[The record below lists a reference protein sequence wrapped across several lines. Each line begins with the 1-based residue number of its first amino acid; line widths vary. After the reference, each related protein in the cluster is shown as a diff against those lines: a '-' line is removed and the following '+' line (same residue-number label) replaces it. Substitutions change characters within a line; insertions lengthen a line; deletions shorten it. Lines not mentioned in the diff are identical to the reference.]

1 MPVSARNIVPSIV
14 VAVIL
19 IFTVFNVR
27 LYYRTTEV
35 RAHNRALILQQDSI
49 RSVHMNLTR
58 EMLDFPQPG
67 IHLVNEQSDG
77 RVTTS
82 GEPAVLDN

>member
-1 MPVSARNIVPSIV
+1 MPVSSRNIIPVIV
-14 VAVIL
+14 VSVIL
-19 IFTVFNVR
+19 LFTIFNVR

-58 EMLDFPQPG
+58 EMLDFPRPT
-67 IHLVNEQSDG
+67 IHLVNEQGDG

>member
-19 IFTVFNVR
+19 TFTVFNVR

-58 EMLDFPQPG
+58 EMLDFPQSG

>member
-1 MPVSARNIVPSIV
+1 MPSVIV
-14 VAVIL
+14 VAIIL
-19 IFTVFNVR
+19 FTIFNVR

-49 RSVHMNLTR
+49 RSVHINLTR
-58 EMLDFPQPG
+58 EMLDFPQPT

-82 GEPAVLDN
+82 GEPAVLGN